1 MDPRHPLYPVPG
13 ERPGASGAPAPWR
26 GRVAGLLGRLVED
39 EAGTSHF
46 EYALIAV
53 FTGTALIAG
62 LIVLRG
68 GLENFYTNLSALLD
82 AVR

>member
-1 MDPRHPLYPVPG
+1 MEPVHPIAHP
-13 ERPGASGAPAPWR
+13 EAPA
-26 GRVAGLLGRLVED
+26 GAIQAAAVRLAKRLIED

-62 LIVLRG
+62 LLVLRG
-68 GLENFYTNLSALLD
+68 GLENFYTQMAALLD